1 MGNDVCA
8 GTLSG
13 LVGKTKTQQVLIE
26 RVSNG
31 YIVGG
36 YGLER
41 KVTLTIGE
49 ALEIIRKEME

>member
-1 MGNDVCA
+1 MGSDCCLESSYA
-8 GTLSG
+8 KMSK
-13 LVGKTKTQQVLIE
+13 KTINLQIE

-36 YGLER
+36 HGFER
-41 KVTLTIGE
+41 RISLTISE

>member
-1 MGNDVCA
+1 MGQLTGVCSEQQSRSK
-8 GTLSG
+8 TTQLS
-13 LVGKTKTQQVLIE
+13 IE

-36 YGLER
+36 YQVER